1 MPQKPPAEQQGAPPG
16 MQVPLSGPHS
26 PTASSRHSL
35 GGPSGTSSRLPVSVG
50 TVAAAA
56 AAAGSAAAAAAA
68 SSPPPPKTSL
78 SSSSDE

>member
-56 AAAGSAAAAAAA
+56 AAAGSAAAAAA